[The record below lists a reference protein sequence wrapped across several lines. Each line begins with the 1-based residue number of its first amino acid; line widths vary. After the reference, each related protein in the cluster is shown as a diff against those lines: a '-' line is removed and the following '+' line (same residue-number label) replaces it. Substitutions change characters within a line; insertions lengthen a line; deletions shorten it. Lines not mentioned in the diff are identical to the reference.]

1 MEDSAAHVD
10 AIIRGLRGQGDGSPD
25 AAQHE
30 AALLEWLVT
39 NYTVQRSFCAPAA
52 VAGAPSPE
60 DFQELFS
67 ALVATRVANDG
78 WWNQAPEANKLLV
91 LQSLRLLMRDATLQQ
106 QWATEPGATTS
117 FATRLHHYAAG
128 HGASAS
134 SEFNLEIVGELAAIA
149 KRLVRSQPRTDK
161 TLSYCCCTAP

>member
-1 MEDSAAHVD
+1 MARVD
-10 AIIRGLRGQGDGSPD
+10 AIIRGLRGQGDGSSGT
-25 AAQHE
+25 AQHE

-39 NYTVQRSFCAPAA
+39 TYRAQRTFCTP
-52 VAGAPSPE
+52 VAGGSPARE

-67 ALVATRVANDG
+67 ALVAARVANDD

-91 LQSLRLLMRDATLQQ
+91 LQSVRLLMRDAMLQQ
-106 QWATEPGATTS
+106 HWATEPRATMS
-117 FATRLHHYAAG
+117 FAARLHHYAAG

-149 KRLVRSQPRTDK
+149 KRLVRSQARTDK
-161 TLSYCCCTAP
+161 TLAYEYLAIP